1 MHATQWLYGSHVHNK
16 QQIGMMWLQVKAVAT
31 SGDLRLVVS
40 ASKGGLIL
48 LHHLLSGD
56 LLQQFTCSH
65 GAKSGFR
72 GPSTRHHG
80 ARGTPLLALSSYQ
93 PSVIAYIPSEQ
104 RLYTWH
110 VQGHLLAT
118 AQAQEA
124 VEAMAVS
131 ACGRMLVV
139 GGQRGE
145 AAAREAGHGGTHRRA
160 PVPTL
165 LWLAT
170 LKVRFA
176 TSANLLCRPGSV
188 ARVLRAL
195 RTHPVHLLWLRSEH
209 KQGPW
214 LCSAALDCSV
224 WHTAIKCC
232 SACHKYVFDD
242 VAVLAESDAVPQ
254 PAVARRGCGYK
265 HPGKSRRLHH
275 RRHVDWGRGAAV
287 ARHAAEHHTAA
298 ESSRVC
304 AR

>member
-72 GPSTRHHG
+72 CPSTRHHG

-145 AAAREAGHGGTHRRA
+145 AAARDAGHGGTHRRA

-176 TSANLLCRPGSV
+176 TSANLLCSSGSV

-195 RTHPVHLLWLRSEH
+195 HTSCSLALPE
-209 KQGPW
+209 GPW
-214 LCSAALDCSV
+214 LCSAALDCQCVANS
-224 WHTAIKCC
+224 TAIKCC

-242 VAVLAESDAVPQ
+242 VALLAESDAVPQ
-254 PAVARRGCGYK
+254 PAVARRGRGYK

-287 ARHAAEHHTAA
+287 ARHAAEHYTAA
-298 ESSRVC
+298 EPSRVC